1 MKNVPNVFPVNTFEE
16 RMILDFCYY
25 IWTYSFLFLTAEA
38 KQESNIPVNKTL
50 SQSSQPVN
58 QRNNQAI
65 KQFSKIN
72 QPVYKLIIE
81 YWTKAQ

>member
-38 KQESNIPVNKTL
+38 KQESNIPVNQV
-50 SQSSQPVN
+50 SQS
-58 QRNNQAI
+58 I
-65 KQFSKIN
+65 KGITRQSSNSAK
-72 QPVYKLIIE
+72 
-81 YWTKAQ
+81 